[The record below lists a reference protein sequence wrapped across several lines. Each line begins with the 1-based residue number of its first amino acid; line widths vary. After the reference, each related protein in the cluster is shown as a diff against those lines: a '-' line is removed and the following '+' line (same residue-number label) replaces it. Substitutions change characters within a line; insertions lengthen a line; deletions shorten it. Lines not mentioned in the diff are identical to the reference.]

1 MINVEWRS
9 VAHGFD
15 YKKYLQ
21 RQVQDVLDDLD
32 DMQADP
38 KMAYYAKSG
47 EFTVHNL
54 TRISGALADRFSLAG
69 EATLKKLEEISRLE
83 LGEHPDVKKSLN
95 IKSKV
100 KYILTVPEFPNGI
113 EVSKK
118 DIKRGF
124 TVIKKKGS
132 KGKAEAKGNT
142 TRVDFTLEQIKEEV
156 VTNRRTSL
164 ELIFS
169 LDKSFSYLFF
179 SDKLSI
185 EQKKVMQAI
194 IFEAK
199 HKAMEEIISPMLVD
213 LHGERGEMLFYDFM
227 HLDNREQDPHI
238 HIHSNVSNL
247 IRFEDG
253 SYRVIEPRE
262 LFKNGTAERVDFQFK
277 SIVLQM
283 VQQRLPEIPVEAYDK
298 DFQVVEGKTG
308 GTGNDRV
315 VEIKDFRVAF
325 DDETTRAIRAKY
337 THDKKLK
344 DRIDLDKREL
354 YQKCQNDLG
363 QLEAQYK
370 AGELGQDAY
379 LREVA
384 KTNRKYAEDY
394 EYLSSRKYNKLVQ
407 RELVNK
413 KEIVSLHEKQEQ
425 LVQKVAEIDIKMKKA
440 DQVKEIRR
448 AWSDEQILENL
459 TNRSPK
465 FTRNDLIR
473 DIAKY
478 RGLGVEAAWT
488 ADAMLRD
495 HPDIFALPRAATNSN
510 SPYDQPTFTLRSLA
524 ELEHENMEL
533 MRTLIDNRVQTSWV
547 KKLIEQAEIAGSFT
561 FKEEQK
567 EYLQNVFLPFGVSIV
582 VGLPGTGKSFA
593 MRHAV
598 DIARAKGR
606 KTYGLAPTGKVSSA
620 IAHEAGTD
628 YAATIDKFLID
639 VDQGKVELQ
648 ATDIIFVDEAGMI
661 GTRNYNKLLRAV
673 EAAGAKLVLIGDN
686 NQLDPVS
693 AGNTFNE
700 FIKEHAGKPYTTILS
715 EISRQKNQEA
725 LEVAK
730 TVSGQKSMV
739 AHGGTAQEQLE
750 AWQTEREV
758 ATHIVEAFDL
768 LEATGRVQQYN
779 TTKQMLADVMDRFSK
794 APETYEQKILLAS
807 TNKTVDTLNAQI
819 QAQRAKAGELGAK
832 VEVAGEEFYVNDR
845 IVIQK
850 NNKEVKNGDFGTI
863 KEVTKDGFLV
873 IAFDNGQR
881 KTVNPTKSKIN
892 LGYAMTVHKSQGVT
906 KTQTFH
912 VGEESALN
920 NAQLFNVAATRNTQ
934 YYTFFAVQSEYQ
946 AVKQSYCRASD
957 KISLLEVRNIIQAE
971 EQANPDRVVR
981 FQKKLEKKKAR
992 LEASKEAT
1000 AKANKKVVTEE
1011 TIKQAFKDVHKALH
1025 AYVPPTYEQMQQRL
1039 VMNFGWNWK
1048 DSKEWIVEAAKEGK
1062 ALYADKSQFDS
1073 AKERQYAVRGYV
1085 SKKIDDM
1092 FDTRGV
1098 GVKKKVEKEAE
1109 SYITAG
1115 PSVSEVKSA
1124 MFALR
1129 GVEDDGEDLTY
1140 HQSQMM
1146 LISELRYNLREAQA
1160 WVQGAVEQLKQ
1171 EQAEYL
1177 SDLATEEEQE
1187 LEIQKMVGQAVKYI
1201 VERDRHKVDK
1211 NKPI

>member
-1 MINVEWRS
+1 
-9 VAHGFD
+9 
-15 YKKYLQ
+15 
-21 RQVQDVLDDLD
+21 
-32 DMQADP
+32 
-38 KMAYYAKSG
+38 
-47 EFTVHNL
+47 
-54 TRISGALADRFSLAG
+54 
-69 EATLKKLEEISRLE
+69 
-83 LGEHPDVKKSLN
+83 
-95 IKSKV
+95 
-100 KYILTVPEFPNGI
+100 
-113 EVSKK
+113 
-118 DIKRGF
+118 
-124 TVIKKKGS
+124 
-132 KGKAEAKGNT
+132 
-142 TRVDFTLEQIKEEV
+142 
-156 VTNRRTSL
+156 
-164 ELIFS
+164 
-169 LDKSFSYLFF
+169 
-179 SDKLSI
+179 
-185 EQKKVMQAI
+185 
-194 IFEAK
+194 
-199 HKAMEEIISPMLVD
+199 
-213 LHGERGEMLFYDFM
+213 
-227 HLDNREQDPHI
+227 
-238 HIHSNVSNL
+238 
-247 IRFEDG
+247 
-253 SYRVIEPRE
+253 
-262 LFKNGTAERVDFQFK
+262 
-277 SIVLQM
+277 
-283 VQQRLPEIPVEAYDK
+283 
-298 DFQVVEGKTG
+298 
-308 GTGNDRV
+308 
-315 VEIKDFRVAF
+315 
-325 DDETTRAIRAKY
+325 
-337 THDKKLK
+337 
-344 DRIDLDKREL
+344 
-354 YQKCQNDLG
+354 
-363 QLEAQYK
+363 
-370 AGELGQDAY
+370 
-379 LREVA
+379 
-384 KTNRKYAEDY
+384 
-394 EYLSSRKYNKLVQ
+394 
-407 RELVNK
+407 
-413 KEIVSLHEKQEQ
+413 
-425 LVQKVAEIDIKMKKA
+425 
-440 DQVKEIRR
+440 
-448 AWSDEQILENL
+448 
-459 TNRSPK
+459 
-465 FTRNDLIR
+465 
-473 DIAKY
+473 
-478 RGLGVEAAWT
+478 
-488 ADAMLRD
+488 
-495 HPDIFALPRAATNSN
+495 
-510 SPYDQPTFTLRSLA
+510 
-524 ELEHENMEL
+524 
-533 MRTLIDNRVQTSWV
+533 
-547 KKLIEQAEIAGSFT
+547 
-561 FKEEQK
+561 
-567 EYLQNVFLPFGVSIV
+567 
-582 VGLPGTGKSFA
+582 
-593 MRHAV
+593 
-598 DIARAKGR
+598 
-606 KTYGLAPTGKVSSA
+606 
-620 IAHEAGTD
+620 
-628 YAATIDKFLID
+628 
-639 VDQGKVELQ
+639 
-648 ATDIIFVDEAGMI
+648 MI

-750 AWQTEREV
+750 AWQTEREA

-971 EQANPDRVVR
+971 EQANPDRVVQ

-1109 SYITAG
+1109 SYITTV

-1129 GVEDDGEDLTY
+1129 GVENDGEDLTY

>member
-54 TRISGALADRFSLAG
+54 TRISGELAERFDLLG
-69 EATLKKLEEISRLE
+69 EATIKKLNVISELE

-100 KYILTVPEFPNGI
+100 KHILTTPDYPNGI

-124 TVIKKKGS
+124 AVLKKKGS
-132 KGKAEAKGNT
+132 KDKKDAI
-142 TRVDFTLEQIKEEV
+142 RVDFTLDQIKEEV

-179 SDKLSI
+179 SDKLSL
-185 EQKKVMQAI
+185 EQKKAMQEI

-253 SYRVIEPRE
+253 TYRVIEPRE

-283 VQQRLPEIPVEAYDK
+283 MAERLPEIAIEAYDK
-298 DFQVVEGKTG
+298 DFQVVEGKAG
-308 GTGNDRV
+308 GGIS
-315 VEIKDFRVAF
+315 EIKDFRVAF

-354 YQKCQNDLG
+354 YQKCQNELG
-363 QLEAQYK
+363 ELEAQYTS
-370 AGELGQDAY
+370 GQLNQDAY
-379 LREVA
+379 LKQVA
-384 KTNRKYAEDY
+384 KTNQKYQKDY
-394 EYLSSRKYNKLVQ
+394 EFLSSRKYNKQVQ

-478 RGLGVEAAWT
+478 RGLGVEAAWV

-495 HPDIFALPRAATNSN
+495 HPDVFALPRTNTNSN

-524 ELEHENMEL
+524 ELEYQNMEL
-533 MRTLIDNRVQTSWV
+533 MRGLVDNRVTTSWV

-561 FKEEQK
+561 FKDEQK
-567 EYLQNVFLPFGVSIV
+567 EYIQNVFLPFGVSIV

-598 DIARAKGR
+598 DIARTKGR

-639 VDQGKVELQ
+639 VEQGKVELH

-661 GTRNYNKLLRAV
+661 GTRNYHRLLVAV

-715 EISRQKNQEA
+715 EISRQKNKDA

-730 TVSGQKSMV
+730 TVSGQKSM
-739 AHGGTAQEQLE
+739 AARGGTAQERLE
-750 AWQTEREV
+750 AWQTDREA
-758 ATHIVEAFDL
+758 ATHIAEAFDL

-779 TTKQMLADVMDRFSK
+779 TTKQMLTDVMDRFSK

-807 TNKTVDTLNAQI
+807 TNKTVDTLNGHI
-819 QAQRAKAGELGAK
+819 QAQRAKSGELGEK
-832 VEVAGEEFYVNDR
+832 VTVAGEEFYVSDR

-863 KEVTKDGFLV
+863 KEVNKDGSLV

-934 YYTFFAVQSEYQ
+934 YYTFFAVKSEYQ
-946 AVKQSYCRASD
+946 AVKKSYCRASD
-957 KISLLEVRNIIQAE
+957 KISLLDVRNIIQNE
-971 EQANPDRVVR
+971 DQANPNRAADL
-981 FQKKLEKKKAR
+981 QKRIEKKKAR
-992 LEASKEAT
+992 LEASKEAS
-1000 AKANKKVVTEE
+1000 AKANKKVVTDD

-1025 AYVPPTYEQMQQRL
+1025 AFVPPTYEQMQERL

-1048 DSKEWIVEAAKEGK
+1048 DSKEWIVAAAKEGRSV
-1062 ALYADKSQFDS
+1062 YADKSQFDS
-1073 AKERQYAVRGYV
+1073 AKERQYAVRSYV

-1092 FDTRGV
+1092 FDASGKTNGYGNKR
-1098 GVKKKVEKEAE
+1098 KAKVEKE
-1109 SYITAG
+1109 SFVSSVPT
-1115 PSVSEVKSA
+1115 VSEVKKS

-1129 GVEDDGEDLTY
+1129 GVEEEEEDLTY
-1140 HQSQMM
+1140 YQAQM
-1146 LISELRYNLREAQA
+1146 LLLSELRYNLGETEAWLKEA
-1160 WVQGAVEQLKQ
+1160 AERIKQ

-1177 SDLATEEEQE
+1177 ASLPNDEERELTVERMISDT
-1187 LEIQKMVGQAVKYI
+1187 VKYI

>member
-1 MINVEWRS
+1 M
-9 VAHGFD
+9 
-15 YKKYLQ
+15 
-21 RQVQDVLDDLD
+21 LDDLD

-54 TRISGALADRFSLAG
+54 TRISGALADRFNLVG
-69 EATLKKLEEISRLE
+69 EATLKKLEQISELE
-83 LGEHPDVKKSLN
+83 LGEHPDVKKSLH

-100 KYILTVPEFPNGI
+100 KNILTTPEFPKGV

-124 TVIKKKGS
+124 TIIKKKG
-132 KGKAEAKGNT
+132 KDGKQESIK
-142 TRVDFTLEQIKEEV
+142 VDFTLDQIKEEV

-179 SDKLSI
+179 SEKLSVA
-185 EQKKVMQAI
+185 QKKVMQEI

-253 SYRVIEPRE
+253 TYRVIEPRE

-277 SIVLQM
+277 SIVLEMMQE
-283 VQQRLPEIPVEAYDK
+283 RLPEIAIEAYDK
-298 DFQVVEGKTG
+298 DFQVVEGKAG
-308 GTGNDRV
+308 GGIS
-315 VEIKDFRVAF
+315 EIKDFRVAF

-354 YQKCQNDLG
+354 YQKCQNDLAV
-363 QLEAQYK
+363 LEIEYNDGLLDQA
-370 AGELGQDAY
+370 AY
-379 LREVA
+379 LKRVA
-384 KTNRKYAEDY
+384 ARNKRY
-394 EYLSSRKYNKLVQ
+394 EEEYEFISSRKYNKQVQ

-425 LVQKVAEIDIKMKKA
+425 LVQKVSEIDIRMKKVT
-440 DQVKEIRR
+440 DVKEIRR

-478 RGLGVEAAWT
+478 RGLGVEAEKVANII
-488 ADAMLRD
+488 LKN
-495 HPDIFALPRAATNSN
+495 HPDIFALPRATTNSN

-524 ELEHENMEL
+524 ELEYQNMQL
-533 MRTLIDNRVQTSWV
+533 MRTLVDNRIKGHWV
-547 KKLIEQAEIAGSFT
+547 EKLIEQAQATGGFT
-561 FKEEQK
+561 FKDEQK
-567 EYLQNVFLPFGVSIV
+567 EYLRNVFLPFGVSIV

-598 DIARAKGR
+598 DIARTKGR

-639 VDQGKVELQ
+639 VDQGKVVLQ
-648 ATDIIFVDEAGMI
+648 ASDIIFVDEAGMI
-661 GTRNYNKLLRAV
+661 GTRNYNHLLRAV
-673 EAAGAKLVLIGDN
+673 EQAGAKLVLIGDN

-715 EISRQKNQEA
+715 EISRQKNKEA

-730 TVSGQKSMV
+730 TVSGQKSM
-739 AHGGTAQEQLE
+739 AEHGGTAQEQLE
-750 AWQTEREV
+750 AWQTDRQA
-758 ATHIVEAFDL
+758 ATHIVDAFNL
-768 LEATGRVQQYN
+768 LEVTGKVQQYN
-779 TTKQMLADVMDRFSK
+779 TSKEMLKDVMDRFSK

-807 TNKTVDTLNAQI
+807 TNKTVDTLNNQI
-819 QAQRAKAGELGAK
+819 QAQRAKAGELGEM
-832 VEVAGEEFYVNDR
+832 VEVAGEEFYVGDR

-863 KEVTKDGFLV
+863 KEVTKDGSLV
-873 IAFDNGQR
+873 IGFDNGQR
-881 KTVNPTKSKIN
+881 KTVNPKKSRVS

-934 YYTFFAVQSEYQ
+934 YYTFFAVKSEYA

-957 KISLLEVRNIIQAE
+957 KISLLDVRNIIQNE
-971 EQANPDRVVR
+971 DQTNPDRVVDL
-981 FQKKLEKKKAR
+981 QKKIDKKKAR
-992 LEASKEAT
+992 LEASKEASS
-1000 AKANKKVVTEE
+1000 KINKKVVTAD
-1011 TIKQAFKDVHKALH
+1011 TVKQAFADVHKALH
-1025 AYVPPTYEQMQQRL
+1025 AYVPPTYQQMQERL
-1039 VMNFGWNWK
+1039 VMNFGWHWK
-1048 DSKEWIVEAAKEGK
+1048 DSKEWIVEAAAEGK
-1062 ALYADKSQFDS
+1062 TIYADASQFVS
-1073 AKERQYAVRGYV
+1073 KKEKEYAIRGYV
-1085 SKKIDDM
+1085 AKKIEDM
-1092 FDTRGV
+1092 FETRGTDN
-1098 GVKKKVEKEAE
+1098 KKKAEAEKEKDPYV
-1109 SYITAG
+1109 SPV
-1115 PSVSEVKSA
+1115 PSIEEVKQS
-1124 MFALR
+1124 MLALR
-1129 GVEDDGEDLTY
+1129 GIAEEDEDLTY
-1140 HQSQMM
+1140 YQAQMV
-1146 LISELRYNLREAQA
+1146 LISELRYNLGEAEA
-1160 WVQGAVEQLKQ
+1160 WLKEAAEQMKQ

-1177 SDLATEEEQE
+1177 ASLPNDEERDKAV
-1187 LEIQKMVGQAVKYI
+1187 QKMVSDAVQYI
-1201 VERDRHKVDK
+1201 VQRDQHKVDK
-1211 NKPI
+1211 NRPI